1 MAVIDRHTTSAE
13 VFDLAESGE
22 PIAERVK
29 EALRVIEDAL
39 DTYTPERVSI
49 SFNGGKDCTVL
60 LHLYAAALAHRSPPS
75 TKPIPAVYI
84 PVPSPFTELEVFI
97 QESAKL
103 YDLDLFTCTSPS
115 NVPLPVESVT
125 PGTITPITLK
135 QNGDYVG
142 TPALTRPVGK
152 ARGGEGMRRAL
163 QMYKDICPQIEAVLI
178 GTRRSDPHGANLTYK
193 NRTDSGWPSFERINP
208 IINWSYSDVWT
219 FLRRL
224 NVPYCSLYDQGYTS
238 LGSIYNTFPNPAL
251 LVPDSVSSDMFPSSL
266 TVVANNPSAMCIG
279 ETPAP
284 RQPKA
289 AEDNSL
295 GGFTVI
301 ASNPESTC
309 PAEPSIEPSMEPP
322 KLTSGASSDD
332 SALGSFCV
340 IANDPSTT
348 CFAEENLV
356 NSNGHVKPPSQLTL
370 YKPAYMLQDGSLE
383 RAGRVSAAALS
394 GLV

>member
-1 MAVIDRHTTSAE
+1 MRRLFPPLSALSHRYHDRSRFSSVIANLNNQLPRRHLGLRVNAVQHLRRVAQKSKTNMAVIDRHTTSAE

-39 DTYTPERVSI
+39 DTYTCALFCILHRPSSPMLFLADRRGYPSVLMEGRIVREA
-49 SFNGGKDCTVL
+49 SFFLTRAPSTPSTGTVL

-178 GTRRSDPHGANLTYK
+178 GTRRSDPHGGK
-193 NRTDSGWPSFERINP
+193 
-208 IINWSYSDVWT
+208 
-219 FLRRL
+219 FLH
-224 NVPYCSLYDQGYTS
+224 C
-238 LGSIYNTFPNPAL
+238 
-251 LVPDSVSSDMFPSSL
+251 
-266 TVVANNPSAMCIG
+266 
-279 ETPAP
+279 
-284 RQPKA
+284 
-289 AEDNSL
+289 
-295 GGFTVI
+295 
-301 ASNPESTC
+301 
-309 PAEPSIEPSMEPP
+309 
-322 KLTSGASSDD
+322 
-332 SALGSFCV
+332 
-340 IANDPSTT
+340 
-348 CFAEENLV
+348 
-356 NSNGHVKPPSQLTL
+356 
-370 YKPAYMLQDGSLE
+370 LQE
-383 RAGRVSAAALS
+383 
-394 GLV
+394 

>member
-1 MAVIDRHTTSAE
+1 M
-13 VFDLAESGE
+13 
-22 PIAERVK
+22 
-29 EALRVIEDAL
+29 
-39 DTYTPERVSI
+39 Y
-49 SFNGGKDCTVL
+49 
-60 LHLYAAALAHRSPPS
+60 S
-75 TKPIPAVYI
+75 TR
-84 PVPSPFTELEVFI
+84 
-97 QESAKL
+97 
-103 YDLDLFTCTSPS
+103 
-115 NVPLPVESVT
+115 
-125 PGTITPITLK
+125 
-135 QNGDYVG
+135 
-142 TPALTRPVGK
+142 TR
-152 ARGGEGMRRAL
+152 
-163 QMYKDICPQIEAVLI
+163 
-178 GTRRSDPHGANLTYK
+178 
-193 NRTDSGWPSFERINP
+193 
-208 IINWSYSDVWT
+208 
-219 FLRRL
+219 
-224 NVPYCSLYDQGYTS
+224 YTS

-289 AEDNSL
+289 AEYNSL